1 MQEGTADET
10 VVIQGPWE
18 VAFEKNRGAP
28 EQADFDELKSWTA
41 NDRPGIKYFSGYGTY
56 TKTVNVSAAM
66 VAGSRR
72 VVLDLG
78 QVGDVAHVKVNGRD
92 FGTLWK
98 PPFRVDVTDAVRAG
112 ENRLE
117 IAVVNT
123 WVNRLIGDDR
133 FPKEKPVANTIVR
146 NQIPATDL
154 DKCPSGLLGPV
165 TLSATAEFDIK
176 P

>member
-1 MQEGTADET
+1 M
-10 VVIQGPWE
+10 
-18 VAFEKNRGAP
+18 
-28 EQADFDELKSWTA
+28 
-41 NDRPGIKYFSGYGTY
+41 
-56 TKTVNVSAAM
+56 VSD
-66 VAGSRR
+66 SRR

-98 PPFRVDVTDAVRAG
+98 PPYRVDITSAIRTG
-112 ENRLE
+112 ENSLE

-123 WVNRLIGDDR
+123 WVNRLIGDDQ

-165 TLSATAEFDIK
+165 TLRAVTETDIK